1 MIVRFKTKSMKTV
14 KEHLK
19 KLPLQK
25 RLQAMENI
33 RKLSYSYSLSE
44 RMNSIRHETSTLS
57 GSFIFEDTRQGH
69 NYWSNINYKYYPYG
83 N

>member
-1 MIVRFKTKSMKTV
+1 MTR

-33 RKLSYSYSLSE
+33 RKECLFVSFQE
-44 RMNSIRHETSTLS
+44 RLNHKTYNTTLMGLFVFMN
-57 GSFIFEDTRQGH
+57 TRQGH
-69 NYWSNINYKYYPYG
+69 DYWMNIDMKYFW
-83 N
+83 

>member
-1 MIVRFKTKSMKTV
+1 MKTV

-33 RKLSYSYSLSE
+33 RRGSSSSSLMEIMKLKTEGKELLSF
-44 RMNSIRHETSTLS
+44 L
-57 GSFIFEDTRQGH
+57 FIFNKTQQCHR
-69 NYWSNINYKYYPYG
+69 YWYNINYKYYPYG

>member
-1 MIVRFKTKSMKTV
+1 MTR

-33 RKLSYSYSLSE
+33 RKRES
-44 RMNSIRHETSTLS
+44 
-57 GSFIFEDTRQGH
+57 SFPFFEIVTDESHTDYVLCFIYDKTRQGH
-69 NYWSNINYKYYPYG
+69 EYWMNINRKYFS
-83 N
+83 